1 MKTKEKL
8 NNSRS
13 PEMPIYC
20 KWDFFLLKKVVHLEF
35 FENSLGKR
43 IFMLKS
49 VLRYSF
55 CSNMLWLDLDY
66 LFSLQFPP
74 LGNLFFPGLSSSVSF
89 VNIKV

>member
-49 VLRYSF
+49 APKKKKRYILKTVIF
-55 CSNMLWLDLDY
+55 YQEFQLKRILNK
-66 LFSLQFPP
+66 F
-74 LGNLFFPGLSSSVSF
+74 
-89 VNIKV
+89 